1 MLLNKKGF
9 VVFVAISITL
19 IGFSQNKNK
28 VLRDSVIPSSIYFSK
43 PEFLYIYNDFNL
55 NKRLQLN
62 NYKFVFLNVK
72 DIEDGYYAIP
82 FTSLWNPPSSY
93 IFDSYQEIYHNLN
106 LKKSFFKV
114 SKLYNMAYNPKK

>member
-9 VVFVAISITL
+9 VIFVALSITVL
-19 IGFSQNKNK
+19 GFSQNKNM
-28 VLRDSVIPSSIYFSK
+28 VLRDSVIPKSIYLTK
-43 PEFLYIYNDFNL
+43 PEFLYINSDFNL

-72 DIEDGYYAIP
+72 DIEDGYYVIP
-82 FTSLWNPPSSY
+82 FTNFGNSPSSY

-106 LKKSFFKV
+106 LRKSFFKV